1 MRQLSFIVTYKQ
13 ALFKQ
18 EIRPQERTGELVYDV
33 KTVLKMLKRGRKIHL
48 KSTGNCKMM
57 YFKFFSEGKKFYIM
71 KYAVLHDA

>member
-33 KTVLKMLKRGRKIHL
+33 KIVLKTLKKGTQNTPEVDRRLQNDVFQILFGGEK
-48 KSTGNCKMM
+48 
-57 YFKFFSEGKKFYIM
+57 
-71 KYAVLHDA
+71 VLYNKRCSFV